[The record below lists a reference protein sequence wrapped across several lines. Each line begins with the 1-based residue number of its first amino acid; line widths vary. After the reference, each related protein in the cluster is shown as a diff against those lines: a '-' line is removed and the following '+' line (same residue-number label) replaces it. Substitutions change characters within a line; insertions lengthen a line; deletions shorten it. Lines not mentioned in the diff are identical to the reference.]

1 MVSVGATAAVNWN
14 SGNIQT
20 FTLTGS
26 TTLTFSNPQNG
37 ATYILVARQASSV
50 GSYTITWPTISWSG
64 AVTPVMTATIN
75 KYDIYTLIYVNSQY
89 YGSYVQNFT

>member
-1 MVSVGATAAVNWN
+1 MSSYGSTASINWN
-14 SGNIQT
+14 NGNIQT

-26 TTLTFSNPQNG
+26 TTFTFSNPQNG
-37 ATYILVARQASSV
+37 ATYILVIRQASSV

-64 AVTPVMTATIN
+64 AVTPVMTATVN